1 MLYSCTHAATVGVR
15 GLKCRILFLVKQLP
29 SHSRSH
35 SVIIIIIIIII
46 TLLIEAAGTEQWSL
60 SVVVDWLTQ

>member
-35 SVIIIIIIIII
+35 SVIIIIIII